1 MILLWLAWKL
11 ESESSHLKKISDQR
25 NMAEFINVFLSQT
38 SVFWVLFLDH
48 LTANNLP
55 VISWTQ
61 IIRKWSV
68 FVMSFRENTKWV
80 FSSIMPVSIIVSDRF
95 TLQAKKYF
103 YLSFTV
109 IRFYNNSFSN
119 NQTTLNLI
127 SFFVALFDMC
137 RCRIVPFPVFLYL
150 FIDQSICFHTF

>member
-1 MILLWLAWKL
+1 M
-11 ESESSHLKKISDQR
+11 
-25 NMAEFINVFLSQT
+25 
-38 SVFWVLFLDH
+38 FWVLFLDH

-68 FVMSFRENTKWV
+68 FVMSFPENTKWV

-137 RCRIVPFPVFLYL
+137 RCRIVPFPVFLSISQSAFTPSKAYTT
-150 FIDQSICFHTF
+150 FIQDKKKLWRKRKGKNIFRFLPTWLLRILIKS